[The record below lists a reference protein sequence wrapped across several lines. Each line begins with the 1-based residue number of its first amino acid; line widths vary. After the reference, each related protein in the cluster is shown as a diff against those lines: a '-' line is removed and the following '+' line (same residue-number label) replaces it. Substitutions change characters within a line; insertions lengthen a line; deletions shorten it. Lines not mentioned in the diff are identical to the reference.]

1 MSWDVVV
8 IGGGL
13 ILGLTESLAAGYVSS
28 VYKDAMSLVLLLAI
42 LLLRPQGLIGKRLP
56 QKF

>member
-1 MSWDVVV
+1 MHFFSSDRK
-8 IGGGL
+8 
-13 ILGLTESLAAGYVSS
+13 LTLAL
-28 VYKDAMSLVLLLAI
+28 LVLLLAI